1 MSTYP
6 RRQVLLLRAFFAKS
20 MFYAITFTSL
30 GHSNEFFL
38 QSAQPFDFSAH
49 IAELGCR
56 NLSSCLARTIRVF
69 LELDEGKDSFY

>member
-1 MSTYP
+1 MFAVTELMISQ
-6 RRQVLLLRAFFAKS
+6 RRQHITILG
-20 MFYAITFTSL
+20 YAITFTSL